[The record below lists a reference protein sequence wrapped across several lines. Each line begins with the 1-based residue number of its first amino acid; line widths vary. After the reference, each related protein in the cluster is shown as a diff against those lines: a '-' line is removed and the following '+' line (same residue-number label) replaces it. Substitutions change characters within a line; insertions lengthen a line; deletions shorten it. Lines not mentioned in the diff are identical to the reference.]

1 MSRLDTFK
9 PTSELPPPD
18 PLYPEDDGNPL
29 AENTLQ
35 LRIIFTIVGGL
46 KALYRNDRNVF
57 IAGDL
62 LWYPVKGNPKIRQAP
77 DVMVVFGRPQGER
90 RSYLQWREENI
101 PPQVTFEI
109 ASQSNTRAELEVDKR
124 DFYQQYGAEEYYVFY
139 PLQKRLK
146 GWLREGNQLVEI
158 PQMQGWESPRLQLR
172 FHQEENEVY
181 LYRRDGERLRDYPEV
196 MAQLEELRQELEE
209 ERQQSQ
215 IYRQQ
220 LQQEQEQSQ
229 AYRQQRNTAILK
241 LLELGLSVEEVAQTF
256 SLPVAVV
263 MEINESRN

>member
-1 MSRLDTFK
+1 MSRLDPFI
-9 PTSELPPPD
+9 PTSQLPPPD
-18 PLYPEDDGNPL
+18 PLYPEDDGKPL

-46 KALYRNDRNVF
+46 KALYRNDPNVF

-62 LWYPVKGNPKIRQAP
+62 LWYPVGGNPKIRQAP
-77 DVMVVFGRPQGER
+77 DVMVVFGRPPGER

-109 ASQSNTRAELEVDKR
+109 ASQNNTRTELEVKKR
-124 DFYQQYGAEEYYVFY
+124 DFYQRYGVQEYYVFY

-146 GWLREGNQLVEI
+146 GWLREGNQLIEI
-158 PQMQGWESPRLQLR
+158 PEMQGWESPRLQLR
-172 FHQEENEVY
+172 FHQEENELY

-196 MAQLEELRQELEE
+196 VDQLEESRQKLEE

-215 IYRQQ
+215 KYRQQ

-229 AYRQQRNTAILK
+229 AYRQQRDTAIIK
-241 LLELGLSVEEVAQTF
+241 LLEMGLSVEAVAETF

-263 MEINESRN
+263 IEINDSRN